1 MRGCA
6 GQLLQRGG
14 LELADALVAYAE
26 FGGEA
31 LVGAGR
37 RCGQTGIASGEPA
50 RAAPC
55 IRSSAKSSASRLDA
69 TVLMSLSAMSTWTV
83 P

>member
-14 LELADALVAYAE
+14 LELADVLAAGAE

-31 LVGAGR
+31 VVRAGR
-37 RCGQTGIASGEPA
+37 RCGRAGIAGGEPA
-50 RAAPC
+50 EAAPC
-55 IRSSAKSSASRLDA
+55 IHISAGSSASRLDA
-69 TVLMSLSAMSTWTV
+69 TVLIGFPAMSTWTV
-83 P
+83 T